1 MHLTWNI
8 TSDWNVQH
16 MLRDKGNNETWEITW
31 FVRWTICEAGGVG
44 VGGGWVEGLVYFR
57 KNIYMYKTDIL
68 LNHTL

>member
-1 MHLTWNI
+1 M
-8 TSDWNVQH
+8 QH

-44 VGGGWVEGLVYFR
+44 VGGWVEGLVYFR
-57 KNIYMYKTDIL
+57 KNIYMYKTDIF

>member
-44 VGGGWVEGLVYFR
+44 GGGVGWGAGLF
-57 KNIYMYKTDIL
+57 
-68 LNHTL
+68 